1 MGVVF
6 LLLRA
11 VMTTPEAM
19 PANAE
24 PFEYLLAFEAASV
37 DGQVIVPQRADG
49 RHDLHLPIPLLQGC
63 SLAHRPG

>member
-24 PFEYLLAFEAASV
+24 PFEYLLAF
-37 DGQVIVPQRADG
+37 
-49 RHDLHLPIPLLQGC
+49 
-63 SLAHRPG
+63 